1 MQPRFV
7 VAASDCLWNNGH
19 NIFFQ
24 VFVAW
29 NSVGN
34 VGVAFHQIITEN
46 ENVDIIWSYVK
57 SCWQEKKKLSAN
69 INCIFFHCIQQKY
82 TRRRLHI
89 PICIASEIE
98 RQFSVPSLRG
108 YCHPLSTQ
116 SSLFAT
122 QNMLSFFDLPCN
134 DFHIYQIWSQ
144 LKPKVE

>member
-19 NIFFQ
+19 NIFF
-24 VFVAW
+24 VAG

-57 SCWQEKKKLSAN
+57 SCWQEKKKPSAN

-89 PICIASEIE
+89 PICIDSEIE
-98 RQFSVPSLRG
+98 KQFSVPSLRG

-122 QNMLSFFDLPCN
+122 QNMPSFFDLPCN
-134 DFHIYQIWSQ
+134 DFHIQQI
-144 LKPKVE
+144 